1 MSTDEMNHLR
11 ATIDQLK
18 NELHEERSRVDALKS
33 CLEQERDKYNK
44 LSTSMDHYQPQSIQM
59 TSGGDMA
66 ENKNEQDQTRLDQ
79 EVIVYYVRKLETEQL
94 QTMKLQNQ
102 MERTQEQV
110 SRLQSDKEFLRAQLK
125 IQARILTFF
134 DLALKINS
142 LLTFFIYDP

>member
-44 LSTSMDHYQPQSIQM
+44 LTTSMDHYQPQSIQM

-125 IQARILTFF
+125 IQVGYSYIFPSGP
-134 DLALKINS
+134 KN
-142 LLTFFIYDP
+142 

>member
-44 LSTSMDHYQPQSIQM
+44 LTTSMDHYQPQSIQM

-125 IQARILTFF
+125 IQARILIFF
-134 DLALKINS
+134 QSSPKN
-142 LLTFFIYDP
+142 